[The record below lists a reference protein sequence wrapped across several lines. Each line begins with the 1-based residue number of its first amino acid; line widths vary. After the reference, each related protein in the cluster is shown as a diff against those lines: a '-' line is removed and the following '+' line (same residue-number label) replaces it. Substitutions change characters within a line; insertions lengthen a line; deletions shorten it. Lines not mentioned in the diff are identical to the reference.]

1 VVPPYQYPIYPMQQQ
16 QQQQL
21 SQTGANNN
29 SQPAATIA
37 HSPTASGSLPPLND
51 IFNAAGGK
59 ESQQS
64 GYGSITTSPQIYN
77 APIRRL
83 PPSGRAPPPQQQQ
96 QQQQQ
101 QTIGRTNSSNDF
113 KRMQKGPPKNHRRVH
128 SESNPRMSR
137 LYRNRSNTEERIP
150 RRSLGSG
157 HNRSRTLSSGNE
169 LIQRSPRHRRADSS
183 SSYHSM
189 GGGSYVT
196 GSIADSSMVS
206 MRSNIAKSSLFGG
219 VDEEG
224 RPLLYFPYEAIR
236 LVMIPDPEKRGENS
250 TKKSRGRQ
258 KRYTELSD
266 EDTAE
271 QENHLP
277 LTIGYLYSDVP
288 NNIED
293 YYEDYH
299 RVSDYMEQGL
309 TPQWESL
316 DTHPLRKKKGQATE
330 DLITG
335 KEDVLPPSNY
345 VVAVSDDIYKRMLSE
360 IADAQGMPCGLFFCG
375 HHEDVDYPSALI
387 PTVLVLILF
396 ATLLYLSFLTG
407 G

>member
-1 VVPPYQYPIYPMQQQ
+1 MKVSGLYYF
-16 QQQQL
+16 L
-21 SQTGANNN
+21 SIPHLFFVFEG
-29 SQPAATIA
+29 
-37 HSPTASGSLPPLND
+37 
-51 IFNAAGGK
+51 
-59 ESQQS
+59 
-64 GYGSITTSPQIYN
+64 
-77 APIRRL
+77 
-83 PPSGRAPPPQQQQ
+83 
-96 QQQQQ
+96 
-101 QTIGRTNSSNDF
+101 
-113 KRMQKGPPKNHRRVH
+113 
-128 SESNPRMSR
+128 
-137 LYRNRSNTEERIP
+137 EERSKP
-150 RRSLGSG
+150 KHQSNLD
-157 HNRSRTLSSGNE
+157 
-169 LIQRSPRHRRADSS
+169 RA
-183 SSYHSM
+183 
-189 GGGSYVT
+189 G
-196 GSIADSSMVS
+196 
-206 MRSNIAKSSLFGG
+206 
-219 VDEEG
+219 
-224 RPLLYFPYEAIR
+224 
-236 LVMIPDPEKRGENS
+236 GENS

-258 KRYTELSD
+258 HRYTELSD